1 MMRLMSIGTRIFLL
15 LGIIVCFVAGIVLA
29 FLHNAGKIEELG
41 VAQVQTQML
50 DLQKQKLQVATH
62 SMALSLGQGLAGVQG
77 EAERIE
83 FIRKAVDPIR
93 FEDDKSGYFFVYQG
107 TVNVALPPKKEIQG
121 KDLAETKDKN
131 GVLYVRELAKAAAGG
146 GGFVQYIFPK
156 PEKGDQPK
164 LGYAEMIPGTN
175 VWIGT
180 GIYIDNIE
188 NAKQAT
194 AKAIGD
200 LVRADTQILLLAI
213 GVIFVLGLLPLSLV
227 TIRGIV
233 RPLSQATGAACG
245 IAGGNYDVDLDES
258 GRDEVA
264 SLQKALNAM
273 AKTLRGNIAQITAKT
288 AEAEEKAGLAEKALA
303 EAEEA
308 RGRAD
313 SARREGILLAA
324 QRLEAIVESV
334 TGAAE
339 ALAGQ
344 TREIRSGTDV
354 QRDRLNATATAME
367 EMNATVLEVAK
378 NASEAAEMGVG
389 AKAQAQQGAEVV
401 GESVNALRV
410 TYNEADRLQE
420 NMNQLG
426 TQAESIGKILGV
438 ITDIADQT
446 NLLALN
452 AAIEAARAGDAGR
465 GFAVVADE
473 VRKLAEKT
481 MTATKEVGEA
491 ISGIQ
496 SAATVNNQATQKV
509 LSDLSKAVDLSNRSG
524 EVLRAIVTGVE
535 TSADQIRSIATAAEE
550 QSATSEEINKAV
562 EEINGIAT
570 ATAQGV
576 SESMRALDDLN
587 AQTGR
592 LRDLIRELKEGH

>member
-15 LGIIVCFVAGIVLA
+15 LGVIGCFAAGIVLA
-29 FLHNAGKIEELG
+29 FLHNAGRIEDLG
-41 VAQVQTQML
+41 VSQVQTQML

-62 SMALSLGQGLAGVQG
+62 SMALSLGQGLAGISGQD
-77 EAERIE
+77 ERVE
-83 FIRKAVDPIR
+83 FIRRAVDPIR
-93 FEDDKSGYFFVYQG
+93 FEEDKSGYYFAYQG

-131 GVLYVRELAKAAAGG
+131 GVFYVRELAKAAAAG
-146 GGFVQYIFPK
+146 GGFVQYVFPK

-164 LGYAEMIPGTN
+164 LGYAEMIPGTDI
-175 VWIGT
+175 WIGT

-188 NAKQAT
+188 SAKQAT
-194 AKAIGD
+194 AQAISD
-200 LVRADTQILLLAI
+200 LVRADTQLLLLVI
-213 GVIFVLGLLPLSLV
+213 GAVFFLGLLPLSLV

-233 RPLSQATGAACG
+233 RPLSQATAAAGC
-245 IAGGNYDVDLDES
+245 IADGDYGVDLDES

-264 SLQKALNAM
+264 ALQKALNAM
-273 AKTLRGNIAQITAKT
+273 ARTLRGNIAQITAKT
-288 AEAEEKAGLAEKALA
+288 AEAEEKAGLAQKALA

-324 QRLEAIVESV
+324 RRLEAIVESV

-339 ALAGQ
+339 AIAARI
-344 TREIRSGTDV
+344 REIRSGTDV
-354 QRDRLNATATAME
+354 QRDRLNTTATAME

-378 NASEAAEMGVG
+378 NASEAAEMGAG
-389 AKAQAQQGAEVV
+389 AKTQAQQGAEVV
-401 GESVNALRV
+401 GRSVEALRT
-410 TYNEADRLQE
+410 TYAEADRLKE

-426 TQAESIGKILGV
+426 SQAESIGKILGV
-438 ITDIADQT
+438 ISDIADQT

-491 ISGIQ
+491 IGGIQ
-496 SAATVNNQATQKV
+496 GAAAQNNQATQKV
-509 LSDLSKAVDLSNRSG
+509 LADLSQAVDLSNRSG
-524 EVLRAIVTGVE
+524 DVLRAIVAGVE
-535 TSADQIRSIATAAEE
+535 TSADQIRGIAAAAEE
-550 QSATSEEINKAV
+550 QSAASEEINKAV
-562 EEINGIAT
+562 EEINGIAA

-576 SESMRALDDLN
+576 ADSMRALEGLEE
-587 AQTGR
+587 QTVR
-592 LRDLIRELKEGH
+592 LRDLIRELKEG